1 MRYFNSANG
10 FFSMKEK
17 TLKPS
22 LKINAIF
29 NAVTVISSLLFPLIT
44 FPYSS
49 RVVMADGIGQVQFFS
64 SIINYI
70 VLFTSLGIPMYAV
83 REIARVRDNY
93 NELKKTT
100 IEIIIL
106 NLILTFIGYIIV
118 SILCYTVAKIKTD
131 VPLFLL
137 LSLTIILNTIG
148 CPWFLKG
155 VEDFKFISIRTLCIQ
170 IVSVLWLFTFV
181 HSKEDLLMYASVS
194 VIASAG
200 NNVLCFIRMHKFI
213 DFKNIFQLSLNPWR
227 HLKPSLEIFVFNLI
241 TSIYINLDSVML
253 GFLQDATSVG
263 FYTAATKLS
272 HMVLNVVT
280 SIGTVLLPR
289 LSNLIKNED
298 YTDFNKLVYKSYR
311 IIWLLGMP
319 MTVGIIIM
327 APILIHLFSGSTYD
341 PAIQTL
347 RIIAPI
353 IMAIGLSNLFGLQ
366 VLYPLDKIKLV
377 TISTSAGACVN
388 FSLNC
393 LLIPL
398 FAQDGAAIATVVAET
413 CVTFVQIVIVK
424 KYINFSLID
433 KTILSYILA
442 STLMGVICY
451 WVQSQNLTEVVLI
464 IMVPVIGA
472 LIYGS
477 MLSLAKDSLFI
488 EIGADIIKPLTRML
502 KK

>member
-1 MRYFNSANG
+1 
-10 FFSMKEK
+10 
-17 TLKPS
+17 
-22 LKINAIF
+22 
-29 NAVTVISSLLFPLIT
+29 
-44 FPYSS
+44 
-49 RVVMADGIGQVQFFS
+49 
-64 SIINYI
+64 
-70 VLFTSLGIPMYAV
+70 
-83 REIARVRDNY
+83 
-93 NELKKTT
+93 
-100 IEIIIL
+100 
-106 NLILTFIGYIIV
+106 
-118 SILCYTVAKIKTD
+118 
-131 VPLFLL
+131 
-137 LSLTIILNTIG
+137 
-148 CPWFLKG
+148 
-155 VEDFKFISIRTLCIQ
+155 
-170 IVSVLWLFTFV
+170 
-181 HSKEDLLMYASVS
+181 
-194 VIASAG
+194 
-200 NNVLCFIRMHKFI
+200 
-213 DFKNIFQLSLNPWR
+213 
-227 HLKPSLEIFVFNLI
+227 
-241 TSIYINLDSVML
+241 ML

-327 APILIHLFSGSTYD
+327 APILLHLFSGSTYD

-377 TISTSAGACVN
+377 TISTSVGACVN